1 MTDAVPTIPVLIV
14 TGFLGSGKTTLLNAL
29 LSQRAMDGTLAII
42 NEFGEIGLDHLLL
55 EVTEEKL
62 ALLDNG
68 CVCCTVRDDLIE
80 TLIDLDARQARGD
93 MQSIRR
99 VILET
104 TGLADP
110 APILHALMMQPELE
124 GRYHIDAVV
133 TLVDAV
139 NGTQT
144 LANHVEARKQV
155 AVADR
160 IILSKGDLADRA
172 MLADVGRA
180 ISALNPSAKL
190 HMCENGRIDAGQ
202 VVETGFFAHPR
213 KAEDFA
219 AWAAEVD
226 GAVAAGCCGHGHGC
240 DHEHHHNEHQT
251 RNGRHGGIT
260 SYAFVIDEPV
270 GREAFHTWLG
280 YLAALK
286 GNDLLRMK
294 GLVRIAEDPD
304 RPLVIHGVQHIF
316 HQPRHLD
323 RWPSDD
329 RRTRLVFIV
338 KDIPRETI
346 ERTLVKFAA
355 VSPGRVRGVVL
366 ADQPAID

>member
-1 MTDAVPTIPVLIV
+1 MSQTAPTIPVLIV

-29 LSQRAMDGTLAII
+29 LGQREMEGTLAII

-68 CVCCTVRDDLIE
+68 CVCCTVRDDLIQ
-80 TLIDLDARQARGD
+80 TLIDLDARQAKGE
-93 MQSIRR
+93 MQPVRR

-139 NGTQT
+139 NGAAT

-160 IILSKGDLADRA
+160 IVLSKGDLADRA
-172 MLADVGRA
+172 TLTEVGRA
-180 ISALNPSAKL
+180 IGAINPGAKL
-190 HMCENGRIDAGQ
+190 HVCENGRIGARDL
-202 VVETGFFAHPR
+202 VETGFFARPR
-213 KAEDFA
+213 NPEDFA
-219 AWAAEVD
+219 AWAAQVD
-226 GAVAAGCCGHGHGC
+226 GAVEAGCCGHGH
-240 DHEHHHNEHQT
+240 DHDHHHHIHGN
-251 RNGRHGGIT
+251 RHEGIV

-270 GREAFHTWLG
+270 ERAAFQTWLG

-304 RPLVIHGVQHIF
+304 RPLVVHGVQHIF

-355 VSPGRVRGVVL
+355 ISPGRVRGVVM
-366 ADQPAID
+366 AEQPAID